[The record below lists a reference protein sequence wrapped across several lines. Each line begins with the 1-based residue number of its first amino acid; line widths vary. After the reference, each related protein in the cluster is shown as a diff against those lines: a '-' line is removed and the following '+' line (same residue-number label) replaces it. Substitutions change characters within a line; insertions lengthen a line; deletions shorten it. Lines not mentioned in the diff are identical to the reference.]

1 MRIGELA
8 KQAGVNTKTVRYYE
22 GIRLLPPA
30 PRTESGYRQYTE
42 KDVEQLEFIRS
53 AKGLGVSLDEIK
65 EVLAFRDRG
74 TYPCPYVLSLINAKV
89 EEIESR
95 IQGLRMLARDLRR
108 LRKAAGSI
116 PREESAKKARFCH
129 IIENQK
135 LLQPSERPPARK
147 KLRGAGLD
155 IPVDRKL

>member
-1 MRIGELA
+1 MRIGKFAE
-8 KQAGVNTKTVRYYE
+8 QAGVNAKTVRYYE
-22 GIRLLPPA
+22 ELGLLPPA
-30 PRTESGYRQYTE
+30 PRTESGYRQYAE
-42 KDVEQLEFIRS
+42 KDVERLEFIRS

-74 TYPCPYVLSLINAKV
+74 TYPCPYVLTLINAKV

-108 LRKAAGSI
+108 LRKAAASI
-116 PREESAKKARFCH
+116 PRGESAKKARFCH

-135 LLQPSERPPARK
+135 LLQPLERHPA
-147 KLRGAGLD
+147 L
-155 IPVDRKL
+155 RKLQRPAP

>member
-1 MRIGELA
+1 MRIGEFA
-8 KQAGVNTKTVRYYE
+8 KKAGVSAKTIRYYE
-22 GIRLLPPA
+22 EIGLLPPA
-30 PRTESGYRQYTE
+30 PRTESSYRQYAE
-42 KDVEQLEFIRS
+42 KDVERLEFIRS

-74 TYPCPYVLSLINAKV
+74 TYPCPYVLTLINAKV

-108 LRKAAGSI
+108 LRKAADSI
-116 PREESAKKARFCH
+116 PRGESAKKARFCH

-135 LLQPSERPPARK
+135 LLQPSERPLALK
-147 KLRGAGLD
+147 KLR
-155 IPVDRKL
+155 